1 MGSFVSYW
9 FVAFVL
15 ILILSILS
23 VGLLVA
29 SWSSFQPETSDWE
42 ITPAG
47 KILLRA
53 RNLFAVACGIIFAC
67 LVATGSFMESDTSA
81 FFRWCDAHRLSLPAA
96 MIVSSGF
103 SFFSSFQALQSKSD
117 GRRVLMICALVVA
130 VLSLFG
136 AGYLMVFLGQ

>member
-23 VGLLVA
+23 AGILFACWTSL
-29 SWSSFQPETSDWE
+29 SPETIEWE

-96 MIVSSGF
+96 MIVSFGF
-103 SFFSSFQALQSKSD
+103 SFFSSFQALQSKGD
-117 GRRVLMICALVVA
+117 GRRVLLFGALAVA